1 MKTGSQGAVATLLF
15 SLPVAVA
22 ASLFGVPARA
32 LTMEE
37 FLSMPDE
44 IRFPYVLG
52 LADGIVAGQ
61 PDIATRNFLSRC
73 ISEFGMRELHD
84 SMRRQVQ
91 SDPALTAMDTGIV
104 AGLVIAGHCD
114 SL

>member
-1 MKTGSQGAVATLLF
+1 MATLLF
-15 SLPVAVA
+15 SLRVAVA
-22 ASLFGVPARA
+22 VSLFGAPAQA

-37 FLSMPDE
+37 FLAMPDE

-61 PDIATRNFLSRC
+61 PDIATRNFLSGC
-73 ISEFGMRELHD
+73 INEFGMRELHD

-91 SDPALTAMDTGIV
+91 SDPALSAMDTGIV

>member
-1 MKTGSQGAVATLLF
+1 MKTALQGAVATLLF
-15 SLPVAVA
+15 AAPV
-22 ASLFGVPARA
+22 GA

-37 FLSMPDE
+37 FLAMPDE

-61 PDIATRNFLSRC
+61 PDIASRNFLSRC

-84 SMRRQVQ
+84 GMRRQVQ
-91 SDPALTAMDTGIV
+91 TDPALMPMDTGVV
-104 AGLVIAGHCD
+104 ARLVISGHCD
-114 SL
+114 AL

>member
-1 MKTGSQGAVATLLF
+1 MKTVLQAALATLLFALQVVVATLL
-15 SLPVAVA
+15 SAGA
-22 ASLFGVPARA
+22 AQA
-32 LTMEE
+32 LTMED
-37 FLSMPDE
+37 LLAMPDE

-61 PDIATRNFLSRC
+61 ADIAARNFLSRC

-84 SMRRQVQ
+84 GMRRQVLG
-91 SDPALTAMDTGIV
+91 DPALMAMDTGLV
-104 AGLVIAGHCD
+104 ARLVIAGHCD

>member
-1 MKTGSQGAVATLLF
+1 
-15 SLPVAVA
+15 
-22 ASLFGVPARA
+22 
-32 LTMEE
+32 MEE
-37 FLSMPDE
+37 FLAMPDE

-84 SMRRQVQ
+84 GMRRQVQ
-91 SDPALTAMDTGIV
+91 ADPALMSMDTGLV
-104 AGLVIAGHCD
+104 ARLVIAGQCD
-114 SL
+114 NL